1 MKMQPI
7 QTSAG
12 VGKTSIDIDKFRGIN
27 TLHTRLIGEPS
38 SGKNFLIVDEK
49 LRTREGCSLVTSDF
63 SYPIKSIHSAPKVN
77 METKL
82 VVEVNETIW
91 QKVGAEEEWE
101 DLQGDAASNYGY
113 SSVLW
118 TTVDETGLAADNLLL
133 MAGGRRLYVYS
144 IDTGG
149 IGVWSNFA
157 TGTSGVMPKM
167 DRIWKHEDSLFGCG
181 LTDAYPNRIY
191 VCGLD
196 ENGNISHEYWP
207 ENNWFD
213 VSTTAAEPTLEGVS
227 LGGHM
232 IIFTTRRH
240 YRVYFSRGSD
250 ASQDDISVDS
260 SEIGK
265 VGLYK
270 MGCAAKVG
278 NLCIWLTQEDGDFRV
293 YAYSGSEAL
302 PISEKVESLFAGHS
316 FTNVFCFENGGQFWL
331 VLPNSPTS
339 KTTVFVYD
347 KGDWFIYEYP
357 FVINCAAGF
366 GTVMGREYVHL
377 GLNDNRIVKI
387 DDSEYDLDT
396 YAIEND
402 MTIGPI
408 SGEGNKIALK
418 RLYLTA
424 EPDYD
429 LVIDVFGKS
438 DGESEISQDQLVLD
452 RDKLTTSDI
461 RLCNVRGYNVSLRLN
476 TDGTLRG
483 VMGGRITVLPG
494 VSR

>member
-1 MKMQPI
+1 MD
-7 QTSAG
+7 G
-12 VGKTSIDIDKFRGIN
+12 
-27 TLHTRLIGEPS
+27 
-38 SGKNFLIVDEK
+38 K
-49 LRTREGCSLVTSDF
+49 LRTRDGCSLVVSDF
-63 SYPIKSIHSAPKVN
+63 ANPIKSIHSAPKVN
-77 METKL
+77 MNTKL
-82 VVEVNETIW
+82 VVEVGTVIW
-91 QKVGAEEEWE
+91 HRVSEEGVW
-101 DLQGDAASNYGY
+101 DDIQSDAASNYGY

-118 TTVDETGLAADNLLL
+118 TTVDSTGLAADNLLL
-133 MAGGRRLYVYS
+133 LAGGRRLYIYS
-144 IDTGG
+144 IDTGTM
-149 IGVWSNFA
+149 GVWSNFSPEM
-157 TGTSGVMPKM
+157 SGVMPKM

-207 ENNWFD
+207 EKNWFD
-213 VSTTAAEPTLEGVS
+213 VSTTAAEPALEGVS

-232 IIFTTRRH
+232 IIFTTRKH
-240 YRVYFSRGSD
+240 YRVYFSRDGE
-250 ASQDDISVDS
+250 DISVDS
-260 SEIGK
+260 SEVGK

-270 MGCAAKVG
+270 MGCATKVG

-302 PISEKVESLFAGHS
+302 PISEKIESLFAGHS

-331 VLPNSPTS
+331 VLPNSPTG

-357 FVINCAAGF
+357 FIINCAAGF
-366 GTVMGREYVHL
+366 GAVMGREYVHL
-377 GLNDNRIVKI
+377 GLNDKRISRI
-387 DDSEYDLDT
+387 DDSEYDLDIHV
-396 YAIEND
+396 IEND

-438 DGESEISQDQLVLD
+438 DGEDEISQDQLISD
-452 RDKLTTSDI
+452 RNKLTTSDI
-461 RLCNVRGYNVSLRLN
+461 RLSNVRGYNVSLRLN
-476 TDGTLRG
+476 TYGTLRG